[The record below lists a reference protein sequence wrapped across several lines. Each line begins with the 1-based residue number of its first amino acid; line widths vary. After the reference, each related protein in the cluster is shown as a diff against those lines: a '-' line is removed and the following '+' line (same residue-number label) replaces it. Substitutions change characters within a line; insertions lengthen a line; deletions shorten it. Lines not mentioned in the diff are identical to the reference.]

1 MGVARVVGPR
11 IDVEQAKAL
20 LDAGDAVVLDSVASH
35 IWPSMSRVI
44 QGAIRIPPEEI
55 KDRFSELPR
64 NKTVIVYCT

>member
-55 KDRFSELPR
+55 KDRFSDLPR